1 MALLYQAKVFPI
13 QRKKC
18 SFNLFTEWVF
28 KGDVE
33 LD

>member
-1 MALLYQAKVFPI
+1 MALLNQAKVFPI
-13 QRKKC
+13 QRKRC
-18 SFNLFTEWVF
+18 SFNLFTERVY